1 MPIAQESSVYMK
13 IEKAIEVEE
22 GEEGEEKEVKNVVE
36 HLLFII

>member
-1 MPIAQESSVYMK
+1 MPIAQESSVYIK

-22 GEEGEEKEVKNVVE
+22 GEGEEKEVENGVE